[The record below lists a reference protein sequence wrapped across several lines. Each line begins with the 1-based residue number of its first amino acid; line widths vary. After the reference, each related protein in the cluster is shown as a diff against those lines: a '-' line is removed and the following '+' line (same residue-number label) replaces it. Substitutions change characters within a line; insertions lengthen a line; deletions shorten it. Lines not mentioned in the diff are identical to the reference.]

1 MPVESFWL
9 GCEYRSRFPLIYRRR
24 EVANELLIN
33 FEISVSQAV
42 NVSTVWILRSNSA
55 KLSSQYRWKNPK
67 LVLFLR
73 FSIQDELLRVF
84 NPFLLSKS
92 VAKARRYPTYDTRK
106 ENDNIYGSSNPLFP
120 PEALFPFHS
129 KSLRHRSK
137 GDLSSAAR
145 PPCTMHASR
154 SEENRIPAQT
164 GTFRAVFA
172 SRPQQ
177 PPFPLSHTLH
187 VSCAFEYDQR
197 ELT

>member
-1 MPVESFWL
+1 MDPSFEFGKIIFTISL
-9 GCEYRSRFPLIYRRR
+9 EKSKISTFPSFLHSRSAPSRFQS
-24 EVANELLIN
+24 LL
-33 FEISVSQAV
+33 
-42 NVSTVWILRSNSA
+42 
-55 KLSSQYRWKNPK
+55 
-67 LVLFLR
+67 
-73 FSIQDELLRVF
+73 
-84 NPFLLSKS
+84 LLSKS